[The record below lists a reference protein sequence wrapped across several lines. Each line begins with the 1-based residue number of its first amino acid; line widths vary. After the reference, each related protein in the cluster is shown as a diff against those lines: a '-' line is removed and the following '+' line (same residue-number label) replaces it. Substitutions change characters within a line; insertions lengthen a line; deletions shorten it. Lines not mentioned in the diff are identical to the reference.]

1 MRDPAAQ
8 ISGGFLQQVLRNLKI
23 IGFFT
28 RLAIRDNK
36 NLNCYFEDRVIG
48 QLTSAIY
55 SPKFKTNLAF
65 MIAYE
70 DDVLNEN
77 RNYLV
82 KTKKDFVEAKIKR
95 ID

>member
-1 MRDPAAQ
+1 M
-8 ISGGFLQQVLRNLKI
+8 
-23 IGFFT
+23 
-28 RLAIRDNK
+28 
-36 NLNCYFEDRVIG
+36 IG